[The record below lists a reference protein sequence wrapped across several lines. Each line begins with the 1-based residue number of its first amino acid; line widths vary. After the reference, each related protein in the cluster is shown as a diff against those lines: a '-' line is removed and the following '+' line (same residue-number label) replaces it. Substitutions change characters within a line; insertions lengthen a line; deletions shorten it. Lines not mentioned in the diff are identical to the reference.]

1 MSKLD
6 HKYRPTLQEGR
17 DKNSCLR
24 CGKTKEWHDSQHTKL
39 CEQTVPAAEVAAKWL
54 ESKGF
59 GNHPFF
65 VPGKMLLTK
74 FIEDERMNTST

>member
-1 MSKLD
+1 MKPD
-6 HKYRPTLQEGR
+6 HKYIKTLQEGR
-17 DKNSCLR
+17 DKNSCLK
-24 CGKTKEWHDSQHTKL
+24 CGKTEEWHAGQEKRL
-39 CEQTVPAAEVAAKWL
+39 CEQSIPAADVASRWL

-74 FIEDERMNTST
+74 FIEDERSDQRN